1 MTTLLEAILLG
12 FIQGLTEWLPISS
25 SGHLV
30 IAQQLLKIEV
40 PLLFDVMLH
49 IGSLF
54 AVFVLFWKDILKII
68 KSFLKLDFK
77 SQEGKLG
84 LFIII
89 GSIPVGFAGFL
100 LHDYIEYFFNNLF
113 LVSVSLIVT
122 GILLYFTKN
131 KNGRNKLNFSDSVLI
146 GFTQAIALV
155 PGISRSGSTI
165 SMGLLRN
172 IEKKIVFEFSFLL
185 SIPAIIG
192 ANFFEII
199 KFGIGD
205 NALLAPMFIGTV
217 IAGIIGYVSLKF
229 LFKTIQ
235 KEKFYLFSYYCWV
248 VGIILIAYV
257 FRVF

>member
-1 MTTLLEAILLG
+1 MTTLLEATLLG

-49 IGSLF
+49 FGSLI
-54 AVFVLFWKDILKII
+54 AVLAFFWKDILKII
-68 KSFLKLDFK
+68 KSFFKFDFK

-100 LHDYIEYFFNNLF
+100 LHDYVEYFFNNLF
-113 LVSVSLIVT
+113 LVGFSLIIT

-131 KNGRNKLNFSDSVLI
+131 KDGKNKLNFSDSILI
-146 GFTQAIALV
+146 GVAQAIALV

-165 SMGLLRN
+165 SMGLLRD
-172 IEKKIVFEFSFLL
+172 IDKKVTFEFSFLL

-192 ANFFEII
+192 ANLFEIS
-199 KFGIGD
+199 KFGV
-205 NALLAPMFIGTV
+205 NFNSLLIPLLVGTTIAV
-217 IAGIIGYVSLKF
+217 IVGYLSLKF

-235 KEKFYLFSYYCWV
+235 KEKFYLFSYYCWI
-248 VGIILIAYV
+248 VGIILMSYALRI
-257 FRVF
+257 F